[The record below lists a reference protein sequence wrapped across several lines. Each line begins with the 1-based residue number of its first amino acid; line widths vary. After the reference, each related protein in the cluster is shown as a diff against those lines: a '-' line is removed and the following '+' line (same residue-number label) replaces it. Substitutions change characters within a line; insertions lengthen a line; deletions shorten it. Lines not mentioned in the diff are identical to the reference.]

1 MDEVRVGI
9 IGLGNV
15 GSGTL
20 SILAENADQIAL
32 KLGFRLKVAAVCSR
46 SVHSK
51 QLPPQLNGV
60 FKTTDWREVVTHPD
74 VQIVAELVGG
84 TGVASEIVEAAIQN
98 RKSVVTANKE
108 LMAACGPEIWDRA
121 IRAGINLAMEASV
134 CGGIPIHAVL
144 REGISGDNVTA
155 LYGILNGTCNYMLTE
170 MEKRGVPL
178 SSVLEEA
185 QMLGYAEADPSADI
199 DGYDARS
206 KLVLLA
212 ALAFGEKITPSD
224 IFLEGIRRITPVD
237 FRYAAQLK
245 HTIRLI
251 CGARKIPE
259 GLVLYVR
266 PALIPTSTILAG
278 VQGAYNAV
286 WVRGEYGEDTFYYG
300 WGAGARPTG
309 VAVTSDLM
317 RVAREIRSG
326 SPERVSPFAHERL
339 GQNMPVSVM
348 FQKRAYYLRF
358 RVDDRPGIIATLAGI
373 LMRKNIGVEAVL
385 QEPCETRHDLPFVII
400 AEPTYEH
407 SMREAHRGDGAA
419 RIHAG
424 NAARASD
431 GDVFMSRAGM
441 RLLFWLSP
449 SPPAAQ
455 TPARRASPNDSL
467 QRPGVLIREMKLEP
481 GMTVADIGTGIGNML
496 PLLSRRVGPTGRVLA
511 EDTEDELLA
520 AAKGVRAKP
529 EPRKRHLHQGYGYG
543 PQTSRRPGGRRIRL
557 RRLPPFQQPGKD
569 ARGVL

>member
-20 SILAENADQIAL
+20 AILAENGDQIAL

-144 REGISGDNVTA
+144 REGISGDRVTA
-155 LYGILNGTCNYMLTE
+155 LYGILNGTCNYILTE

-178 SSVLEEA
+178 ASVLAEA

-224 IFLEGIRRITPVD
+224 IFMEGIRRITPVD

-309 VAVTSDLM
+309 VAVVSDLM

-339 GQNMPVSVM
+339 GENMPVSVM

-385 QEPCETRHDLPFVII
+385 QEPCETRRDLPFVII

-407 SMREAHRGDGAA
+407 SMREALDEMAQL
-419 RIHAG
+419 
-424 NAARASD
+424 D
-431 GDVFMSRAGM
+431 FMQEAPLALPM
-441 RLLFWLSP
+441 E
-449 SPPAAQ
+449 
-455 TPARRASPNDSL
+455 TSL
-467 QRPGVLIREMKLEP
+467 
-481 GMTVADIGTGIGNML
+481 
-496 PLLSRRVGPTGRVLA
+496 
-511 EDTEDELLA
+511 
-520 AAKGVRAKP
+520 
-529 EPRKRHLHQGYGYG
+529 
-543 PQTSRRPGGRRIRL
+543 
-557 RRLPPFQQPGKD
+557 
-569 ARGVL
+569 